1 MIEIAVFI
9 KVLVNLFPT
18 QWQYLFSICFSSN
31 AIMSRLT
38 RQYTVLRPPCSFRF
52 RPPIHFNSACVC
64 TFNIYATETKNNLIT
79 SEYTYIL
86 AMITYGS
93 VGDKQSIP
101 KAYAEFPILN
111 EICFSMMQFS
121 CSTFKSPWNIFSK
134 CLTPKGSNPPYLS
147 LKTAPFLSSREDGWR
162 WDQTFNSLLLISR
175 RHANI
180 ENLYQSYIPNMDTI
194 SNDNETWK
202 LKSCPWG
209 YLGGANSFNEV
220 TDGSTVWSPHSTSD
234 LSDENQR
241 SVFNFN
247 TVFFVTWPIWAYGL
261 TLSGYNFKTKG
272 QSPKPNTFSESWVR
286 EDSVG
291 TSPEK
296 FLRWKFLGTVRFT
309 KKITFSPIF
318 VSGWKK
324 SIEAVCAQFWCHR
337 PST

>member
-38 RQYTVLRPPCSFRF
+38 RQYTVLRPPCSFKF

-101 KAYAEFPILN
+101 KVYAEFPILN

-134 CLTPKGSNPPYLS
+134 FWPQKGVTHHIFLWRLDHFCHREEMDGDEIRLLT
-147 LKTAPFLSSREDGWR
+147 ACAW
-162 WDQTFNSLLLISR
+162 
-175 RHANI
+175 
-180 ENLYQSYIPNMDTI
+180 
-194 SNDNETWK
+194 
-202 LKSCPWG
+202 
-209 YLGGANSFNEV
+209 YLGDMQTLKIFTRV
-220 TDGSTVWSPHSTSD
+220 TF
-234 LSDENQR
+234 Q
-241 SVFNFN
+241 
-247 TVFFVTWPIWAYGL
+247 IWIQY
-261 TLSGYNFKTKG
+261 
-272 QSPKPNTFSESWVR
+272 QW
-286 EDSVG
+286 
-291 TSPEK
+291 
-296 FLRWKFLGTVRFT
+296 
-309 KKITFSPIF
+309 
-318 VSGWKK
+318 
-324 SIEAVCAQFWCHR
+324 
-337 PST
+337 

>member
-64 TFNIYATETKNNLIT
+64 TFYIYATETKNNLFT

-101 KAYAEFPILN
+101 KVYAEFPILN

-134 CLTPKGSNPPYLS
+134 CLTPKGGNPPYLS
-147 LKTAPFLSSREDGWR
+147 LKTGPFLSSRGDGWR

-194 SNDNETWK
+194 SMIMRRESWK
-202 LKSCPWG
+202 AA
-209 YLGGANSFNEV
+209 LGDILVGQTRLMKLRMAPQCGV
-220 TDGSTVWSPHSTSD
+220 HTALQTSRMKIGGVS
-234 LSDENQR
+234 LILIPC
-241 SVFNFN
+241 F
-247 TVFFVTWPIWAYGL
+247 FFVT
-261 TLSGYNFKTKG
+261 
-272 QSPKPNTFSESWVR
+272 
-286 EDSVG
+286 
-291 TSPEK
+291 
-296 FLRWKFLGTVRFT
+296 
-309 KKITFSPIF
+309 
-318 VSGWKK
+318 
-324 SIEAVCAQFWCHR
+324 
-337 PST
+337 